1 MTKTLKGFKRTI
13 DLFFKEFSSQKLLR
27 HYNFDESM
35 QKKLIHG
42 RAILCS
48 TTALNVFNMLY
59 TSQKQQQQQQIE
71 NTIKNHKFCKTCFPI
86 KNKLS
91 LIIFTRHLSKN
102 RHLYVLIYYKN
113 VKT

>member
-1 MTKTLKGFKRTI
+1 MTKTFKGFKRKI

-42 RAILCS
+42 RAILCL

-59 TSQKQQQQQQIE
+59 TSQKQQQQQIE
-71 NTIKNHKFCKTCFPI
+71 NTIKNHKFYKTCFSI

-113 VKT
+113 IKT